1 MGSFEAHIISD
12 YQIELIKDK
21 CNRIN
26 GMISILEHES
36 FVAEIKSLLKDISD
50 TVEFVRKEGKYGMYN
65 QKEKQEGSMVH

>member
-1 MGSFEAHIISD
+1 MGSFEAHTISD

-36 FVAEIKSLLKDISD
+36 FVAEIKYMLQEITD
-50 TVEFVRKEGKYGMYN
+50 TVEAVRKEGKYGMY
-65 QKEKQEGSMVH
+65 S